1 MQAALSPDLRLALYL
16 LIPFFFMWPFPSLD
30 MVPLDVPCGDIPV
43 VSGVLPL
50 VSDAPA
56 GGWAGFLLESFTLGW
71 LRPV

>member
-1 MQAALSPDLRLALYL
+1 MQAALSSGLRLALYL
-16 LIPFFFMWPFPSLD
+16 PIPSFFVWPFPCLD
-30 MVPLDVPCGDIPV
+30 MVPFDVPFGDIPV

>member
-1 MQAALSPDLRLALYL
+1 MKAALSPGLRLALYL
-16 LIPFFFMWPFPSLD
+16 SIPSFFLWPFPCLD
-30 MVPLDVPCGDIPV
+30 MVPFDVPFGDIPV